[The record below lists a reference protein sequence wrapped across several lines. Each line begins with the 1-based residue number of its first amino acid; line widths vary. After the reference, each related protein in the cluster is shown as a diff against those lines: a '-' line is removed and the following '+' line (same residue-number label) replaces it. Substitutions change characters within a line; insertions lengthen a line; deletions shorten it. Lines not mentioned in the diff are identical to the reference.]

1 LKLSVRIRKAT
12 LDDVKGIVDVHCSD
26 IEKWF
31 KIVNGKNVEAK
42 YEELSIAERWAHG
55 GPWMSIETCSILLN
69 NILTHNQYSLVACYN
84 GMIVGEL
91 ELYIAEENSI
101 LGKTAYI
108 DVLVVHRRFRGKG
121 IGKLLIK
128 EAIKIAEENNC
139 DTLSVWPT
147 RETIEFYRK
156 CGIENVAFKLINI
169 SVSLDSAN
177 ILNNDISVLE
187 FPKEYETIKDLAL
200 ITPRIYSSYA
210 AWTKVSWDYA
220 LNNKI
225 FRIKGFVKD
234 LGIAFA
240 LEKMW
245 PEKTPRLYM
254 WSLNLNNISQI
265 LKHVFNIA
273 RLKGIRELRVILE
286 KELWKKQALNYP
298 YEKLSSEL
306 VLIKK
311 L

>member
-1 LKLSVRIRKAT
+1 LRINVRVRKAT
-12 LDDVKGIVDVHCSD
+12 LDDIGGIVNVHCSD
-26 IEKWF
+26 VEKWF
-31 KIVNGKNVEAK
+31 KIVNEKNVKAK
-42 YEELSIAERWAHG
+42 YEELSVAERWAHG

-84 GMIVGEL
+84 GIIVGEL
-91 ELYIAEENSI
+91 ELYIAEENSV

-108 DVLVVHRRFRGKG
+108 DVLVVHRKFRRKG
-121 IGKLLIK
+121 IGKLLVE

-139 DTLSVWPT
+139 DTISVWPT
-147 RETIEFYRK
+147 QESIEFYRK
-156 CGIENVAFKLINI
+156 CGIRDIAFKLINI
-169 SVSLDSAN
+169 SVHLDTIKTLNSHIN
-177 ILNNDISVLE
+177 ILK
-187 FPKEYETIKDLAL
+187 FPKEYEMIKDLIL
-200 ITPRIYSSYA
+200 ISPRIYSSYV
-210 AWTKVSWDYA
+210 AWSKISWDYA
-220 LNNKI
+220 LNDKI
-225 FRIKGFVKD
+225 FHIKGLIKD

-306 VLIKK
+306 VLMKK